1 MILKG
6 DKGFT
11 LIEMLIVML
20 VITVLLLIMIPNV
33 LKHNTVIN
41 NKGCSA
47 LVKTVEAEI
56 QVYELENGET
66 PSLEELEAG
75 GYLKEGTV
83 CPNGQ
88 AIQIDGTGK
97 VTASGSS

>member
-6 DKGFT
+6 NKGFT

-47 LVKTVEAEI
+47 LVKMDTCS
-56 QVYELENGET
+56 T
-66 PSLEELEAG
+66 PYYNIDSITG
-75 GYLKEGTV
+75 RIKGQIKYL
-83 CPNGQ
+83 
-88 AIQIDGTGK
+88 
-97 VTASGSS
+97 SSVKTDFIIYQKLIKIGIM

>member
-6 DKGFT
+6 NKGFT

-47 LVKTVEAEI
+47 LVKMVTCSTPYVVVI
-56 QVYELENGET
+56 SLQLGEVRV
-66 PSLEELEAG
+66 
-75 GYLKEGTV
+75 K
-83 CPNGQ
+83 
-88 AIQIDGTGK
+88 
-97 VTASGSS
+97 